1 MCNIMVFMKFYE
13 VSPVGII
20 GRDFTVLTYS
30 SAENLPIGTIV
41 EVPVGSRKFIG
52 VILRKTTKPDFD
64 VKEILRILFDQPL
77 PAGILKLHK
86 WISEFYSTHPSVV
99 WQTILP
105 SGLNKNRRK
114 SVVKDAFS
122 EYNSS
127 NNRTN
132 FVFSSEQLSAIDRL
146 SRMESG
152 TAILHGITGS
162 GKTEVYKALAMK
174 AQIDN
179 KSSIILVPEISLT
192 VQLVSEFRNE
202 FSNVIVTHSTMTES
216 ERAKVWQECL
226 ESNEPLIVIG
236 PRSALFMPIRNL
248 GLAVIDECHEPSY
261 IQDRSPRYN
270 TLRAAA
276 TLANATKSK
285 LILGSATPLIADY
298 FVAKKLNRPII
309 EMKKLARKN
318 AVKSTTLIIDLTK
331 RENFISESKI
341 FSRQLLK
348 EMRETL
354 AKGKQVLL
362 FHNRRG
368 SASTT
373 LCENCGWMA
382 TCSRCF
388 LPLTLHADKFKL
400 LCHICGFSEKPP
412 MKCIDCSSTEI
423 LHKGIGT
430 KKIEEEVRKIFP
442 NKNIKRFDGD
452 TTRGE
457 NVHDIFNELKCGKVD
472 IIIGTQQ
479 IAKGLDLPNLRLV
492 GIVQADAGLS
502 LPDFSS
508 NERTFQLIAQT
519 AGRVGR
525 SANETHAIIQTYQPS
540 SSAVIYGAAQN
551 YAEFYDR
558 EIKLRQRGHFPPFT
572 HLLKLTCV
580 YKTEKSAIT
589 AAQKLTR
596 EIRSQF
602 DNDNIKIFGPTPAF
616 YERIRDTYRWQ
627 IIVRSANRQALQ
639 KIAKVVPST
648 KWHVELDPRSLI

>member
-20 GRDFTVLTYS
+20 GRDFTILTYS

-41 EVPVGSRKFIG
+41 EIPVGSRKFVG
-52 VILRKTTKPDFD
+52 VILRKTTKPAFD
-64 VKEILRILFDQPL
+64 VKEILRILFKQPL

-86 WISEFYSTHPSVV
+86 WISEFYSTHPSAT

-114 SVVKDAFS
+114 GVVKDTFL
-122 EYNSS
+122 ENNSDNS
-127 NNRTN
+127 RTN

-174 AQIDN
+174 AQVDN

-192 VQLVSEFRNE
+192 AQLVSEFQNE

-216 ERAKVWQECL
+216 ERAKVWQKCL
-226 ESNEPLIVIG
+226 ESDESLVVIG

-248 GLAVIDECHEPSY
+248 GLIVIDECHEPSY

-276 TLANATKSK
+276 SLASTTKSK

-298 FVAKKLNRPII
+298 FVAKKLNRPVI

-341 FSRQLLK
+341 FSRQLLNEIK
-348 EMRETL
+348 ETL

-373 LCENCGWMA
+373 LCEDCGWMT
-382 TCSRCF
+382 TCPRCF

-412 MKCIDCSSTEI
+412 MKCADCSSTEI

-452 TTRGE
+452 TARGE

-508 NERTFQLIAQT
+508 SERTFQLIAQT

-525 SANETHAIIQTYQPS
+525 SVNETHAIIQTYQPN

-551 YAEFYDR
+551 YAEFYDQ
-558 EIKLRQRGHFPPFT
+558 EIKLRQHGHFPPFT

-580 YKTEKSAIT
+580 YKTEKSAIA

-602 DNDNIKIFGPTPAF
+602 NNENIKILGPAPAF

-627 IIVRSANRQALQ
+627 IIVRSANRQVLQ

-648 KWHVELDPRSLI
+648 KWHMELDPRSLI